1 MLDFS
6 KRLDPK
12 RPLIHPTSRVKR
24 CALTRLPEDDNILKQ
39 LNRVKNGNSI
49 QRVPAREGT
58 SPAESGPRG

>member
-24 CALTRLPEDDNILKQ
+24 CARRYDLPE
-39 LNRVKNGNSI
+39 
-49 QRVPAREGT
+49 P
-58 SPAESGPRG
+58 

>member
-24 CALTRLPEDDNILKQ
+24 CARRYDLPEPGHGCRKMI
-39 LNRVKNGNSI
+39 I
-49 QRVPAREGT
+49 Y
-58 SPAESGPRG
+58 